1 MDLTSLPS
9 DPAMLMSYLNT
20 KLRDD
25 YSSLDAL
32 CDDLHIDKQELIE
45 KMSQAGFEYTP
56 QHNRFW

>member
-1 MDLTSLPS
+1 MEISSLPT

-25 YSSLDAL
+25 YPSLDAL
-32 CDDLHIDKQELIE
+32 CDDLHIDKQELLD
-45 KMSQAGFEYTP
+45 KMKQSGFEYTP